1 MEKIKMKRGL
11 SGVFPRAN
19 APSFWVM
26 RNPIETRFIVDTNV
40 GHLVRKLRML
50 GYDTLF
56 INPVD
61 DADLVQTADREER
74 VVISGDRRL
83 FDRKL
88 IRSGRVKGVLID
100 TDQDHH
106 TQLQLIV
113 RTFGCGD
120 GGSFI
125 RCLECNTL
133 FLSKSKEA
141 ARERV
146 PPYVYET
153 IAQYAY
159 CPHCDQFFWEGEHVK
174 RMRALIEKLKNESA
188 PPA

>member
-1 MEKIKMKRGL
+1 MKRDRCVL
-11 SGVFPRAN
+11 SFRQR
-19 APSFWVM
+19 PSFDFM
-26 RNPIETRFIVDTNV
+26 SDPIETRFIVDTNV

-61 DADLVQTADREER
+61 DADLVQMAEQEGR

-83 FDRKL
+83 FDRRP
-88 IRSGRVKGVLID
+88 IRSGKVKGVFDRHLSGSHD
-100 TDQDHH
+100 PASTDHRG
-106 TQLQLIV
+106 V
-113 RTFGCGD
+113 RLWRRT
-120 GGSFI
+120 GSFI

-133 FLSKSKEA
+133 FLDPKSKEA
-141 ARERV
+141 ASEKV

-153 IAQYAY
+153 IGQYAF

-174 RMRALIEKLKNESA
+174 RMRALIERLNKSESTG
-188 PPA
+188 